1 VNPKKV
7 AKAKEVEKAKVIEK
21 AWAVRISEYTG
32 STPAFG
38 PVDIIRRSPKQVV
51 VRRTEAWTGYR
62 THLDPKF
69 VFATEKEARALVT
82 SELRKQLVMAKNAV
96 QRLEKSIKLVESG
109 AKNDILGRAYE
120 DEDYDIELAE

>member
-1 VNPKKV
+1 VVVDRKT
-7 AKAKEVEKAKVIEK
+7 ASKAKVVEK
-21 AWAVRISEYTG
+21 GWSVRISEYTG

-38 PVDIIRRSPKQVV
+38 PVDIVSRTPKQVV
-51 VRRTEAWTGYR
+51 VRRTHAWTGYR

-69 VFATEKEARALVT
+69 VFATEKEARALVA

-109 AKNDILGRAYE
+109 AKNDIMGQAYE
-120 DEDYDIELAE
+120 DEDYDVELEG